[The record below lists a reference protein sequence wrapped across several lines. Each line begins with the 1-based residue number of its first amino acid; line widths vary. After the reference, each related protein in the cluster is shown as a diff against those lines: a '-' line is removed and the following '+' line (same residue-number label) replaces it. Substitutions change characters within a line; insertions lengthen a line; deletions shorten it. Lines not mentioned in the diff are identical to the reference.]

1 MKRFAVLA
9 LVTLVVALVASGTA
23 GARTQALTPAEKA
36 MQVQLNVVS
45 KKVTALQKQ
54 VKTLNTKVNLV
65 GNYAQAVAL
74 LVVCSNAVTADALQ
88 GTWTIIDQISTAT
101 QAGKTY
107 FGPQTP
113 VDDKGICSGGFGIS
127 RSQVSPPTVAPYTAL
142 INLVA
147 GSSALSKRIA
157 L

>member
-23 GARTQALTPAEKA
+23 SASSQALTPAEKNLQA
-36 MQVQLNVVS
+36 QVNGLS

-54 VKTLNTKVNLV
+54 VKTLTKNVDTAGGL
-65 GNYAQAVAL
+65 AQAAVFL
-74 LVVCSNAVTADALQ
+74 DECSNAVTADALQ
-88 GTWTIIDQISTAT
+88 GTWTIIDQIATAT

-113 VDDKGICSGGFGIS
+113 VDDKGICALFGIS
-127 RSQVSPPTVAPYTAL
+127 RSQVSPPTVGTYTSL
-142 INLVA
+142 LNLVS

>member
-23 GARTQALTPAEKA
+23 GARTQALTPAEKNLQN
-36 MQVQLNVVS
+36 QVNALS
-45 KKVTALQKQ
+45 KKVTTLQKT
-54 VKTLNTKVNLV
+54 VKTLNTKVNSAGGL
-65 GNYAQAVAL
+65 AQAAVFL
-74 LVVCSNAVTADALQ
+74 DECSNAVTADALQ
-88 GTWTIIDQISTAT
+88 GTWNVIDQISTAT

-113 VDDKGICSGGFGIS
+113 VDDKGICGLFGIS
-127 RSQVSPPTVAPYTAL
+127 RSQVSPPTVGTYTAL

>member
-9 LVTLVVALVASGTA
+9 LVTLAVALVASGTA

-36 MQVQLNVVS
+36 LQTQLNVVS

-54 VKTLNTKVNLV
+54 VKTLNTKVTAAGGL
-65 GNYAQAVAL
+65 AQAAVFL
-74 LVVCSNAVTADALQ
+74 DECSNAVTADALQ
-88 GTWTIIDQISTAT
+88 GTWNVIDQIATAT

-113 VDDKGICSGGFGIS
+113 IDDKGICALFGIS
-127 RSQVSPPTVAPYTAL
+127 RSQVSPPTVAPYNAL
-142 INLVA
+142 IGLVA